1 MKKPEI
7 GNKDGR
13 IKDERKRKKNEE
25 RKKEKQ
31 RKKINQDGRDR
42 LKFK

>member
-13 IKDERKRKKNEE
+13 IKDERKRKNEE